1 MKMEKLNIGKFNFLS
16 LKKKENENS
25 ALSLGS
31 GEFGKK
37 RLSVSVNMLP
47 HEESLFCRVK
57 MSGEEC
63 VRRMSD
69 VTILLQAE
77 KYAQV
82 YGLNY
87 FNRLDNR
94 QQASPSQLLRDN
106 MTDEELH
113 NSVVGRHNQHPAELK
128 AISEI
133 AMGELDDGV
142 SAAYAEALKRQQRQ
156 QQQQQQPATTDEGTA
171 VSSE

>member
-1 MKMEKLNIGKFNFLS
+1 MEKLKIGKFNLLS
-16 LKKKENENS
+16 LKKKNEDNVS

-37 RLSVSVNMLP
+37 RLSASVRMLP
-47 HEESLFCRVK
+47 HEESLFFRVK

-87 FNRLDNR
+87 FNRLENR

-106 MTDEELH
+106 MSDDELH
-113 NSVVGRHNQHPAELK
+113 DTVVGRHNQHPAELK

-133 AMGELDDGV
+133 AMQELDKGV
-142 SAAYAEALKRQQRQ
+142 SAAYAEAVKKMKTESENSV
-156 QQQQQQPATTDEGTA
+156 PATSDASEVVTA
-171 VSSE
+171 E